1 MFTPHAARRTDPH
14 RLHRDHRL
22 VMDAAIAEPPET
34 PGRFSTERSVR
45 WPQRRSGRAG
55 QPPPGIARCCGCRCV
70 AAGMGGK
77 SNGLRAAQR
86 PGWPSLGLAAELGL
100 RGWGPG
106 SGAGREQGPEGVCV
120 CAGHRRGLLSHQDCR
135 SVRIYAFDQCHRQ
148 DSNLRSR
155 LRRPLSHDGE
165 LVPLTRLDRSTVSGG
180 HHHHSG
186 HVPDHGQALRLTAA
200 HNVHLVV
207 VGFMGIAAA
216 DLQRAEGAE
225 LRMADLSFRRSC
237 PRGAGPLLCRRPQH
251 PLAAGPYCG
260 GQPAAIGIRHGSG
273 IARRVGRHQ
282 SQPPQLKIF
291 LGG

>member
-1 MFTPHAARRTDPH
+1 
-14 RLHRDHRL
+14 
-22 VMDAAIAEPPET
+22 
-34 PGRFSTERSVR
+34 
-45 WPQRRSGRAG
+45 
-55 QPPPGIARCCGCRCV
+55 
-70 AAGMGGK
+70 
-77 SNGLRAAQR
+77 
-86 PGWPSLGLAAELGL
+86 
-100 RGWGPG
+100 
-106 SGAGREQGPEGVCV
+106 
-120 CAGHRRGLLSHQDCR
+120 
-135 SVRIYAFDQCHRQ
+135 
-148 DSNLRSR
+148 
-155 LRRPLSHDGE
+155 
-165 LVPLTRLDRSTVSGG
+165 VPLTRLDRSTVSGG

-200 HNVHLVV
+200 HNAHLV